1 MFKDI
6 GTIKVLLLL
15 SKSHCTQINDVIA
28 IMSVLLVTTLFVA
41 YLHTILFS
49 FDVFKVLNHQ

>member
-15 SKSHCTQINDVIA
+15 SKSHCTQINYVIA
-28 IMSVLLVTTLFVA
+28 IMSVSLVKTK
-41 YLHTILFS
+41 Y
-49 FDVFKVLNHQ
+49 